1 LFWRKRTFWWYWNLE
16 TLLNVMIVKNNIL
29 IRDRHINRPYIS
41 ILLPTRK
48 RVDLLQKTLTSIF
61 SLANPEVNNFEVIVK
76 VDLDDFET
84 LDYIKTWDSQIEN
97 LHFLISSRKKG
108 YLSLIDFLED
118 MIDLAKGKYIQVFND
133 DAIILT
139 PNWNSILE
147 SKLTDFKFYY
157 PKINGYKEAF
167 ILYSHLNWVGQT
179 LGINEY
185 IEEVEFYQNLELV
198 DETSIDK
205 DNLKFINLTSRDY
218 HMTSPEIKKDI
229 RILKKHLNIEIL
241 NPITHL

>member
-1 LFWRKRTFWWYWNLE
+1 
-16 TLLNVMIVKNNIL
+16 MIVKNNIL

-41 ILLPTRK
+41 VIFPSRK

-76 VDLDDFET
+76 VDLDDLET
-84 LDYIKTWDSQIEN
+84 LDYIKTWDPQIEN

-108 YLSLIDFLED
+108 YLSIMDFVED
-118 MIDLAKGKYIQVFND
+118 MIDLAKGKYIISFND
-133 DAIILT
+133 DTIILT

-157 PKINGYKEAF
+157 PKVNGYKEAF
-167 ILYSHLNWVGQT
+167 YCIPKELYHLWGHIAPHNQADSHLNWVGQT

-185 IEEVEFYQNLELV
+185 IEEVEFHQDLELV

-218 HMTSPEIKKDI
+218 HMTSSEIKKDI
-229 RILKKHLNIEIL
+229 RILKKYLNIEIL
-241 NPITHL
+241 NPVTHL

>member
-1 LFWRKRTFWWYWNLE
+1 
-16 TLLNVMIVKNNIL
+16 MIVKNNIL

-48 RVDLLQKTLTSIF
+48 RVDLLQKSLTSIF
-61 SLANPEVNNFEVIVK
+61 SLANPEINNFEVIVK

-84 LDYIKTWDSQIEN
+84 LDYIKTWDPQIEN
-97 LHFLISSRKKG
+97 LHFLISSRRKG
-108 YLSLIDFLED
+108 YLSLIDFYED
-118 MIDLAKGKYIQVFND
+118 MVDLAKGKYIQAFND

-157 PKINGYKEAF
+157 PKVNGYKEA
-167 ILYSHLNWVGQT
+167 LYCIPKELYHLWGHVAPHNQSDGHLNWVGQT
-179 LGINEY
+179 LG
-185 IEEVEFYQNLELV
+185 LV

-218 HMTSPEIKKDI
+218 HMTSSEIKKDI
-229 RILKKHLNIEIL
+229 RILKKYLNIEIL
-241 NPITHL
+241 NPVTHL

>member
-1 LFWRKRTFWWYWNLE
+1 
-16 TLLNVMIVKNNIL
+16 MIVKNNIL

-84 LDYIKTWDSQIEN
+84 LDYIKTWDPQIEN

-108 YLSLIDFLED
+108 YLSLIDFYED
-118 MIDLAKGKYIQVFND
+118 MIDLAKGKYIQAFND

-147 SKLTDFKFYY
+147 SKLTS
-157 PKINGYKEAF
+157 N
-167 ILYSHLNWVGQT
+167 
-179 LGINEY
+179 
-185 IEEVEFYQNLELV
+185 
-198 DETSIDK
+198 
-205 DNLKFINLTSRDY
+205 
-218 HMTSPEIKKDI
+218 
-229 RILKKHLNIEIL
+229 
-241 NPITHL
+241 